1 MRRDQRFKS
10 IMLDARVLSRVIGV
24 FVPELGRI
32 GPEGILEMR
41 RNGDIVPVN
50 TELVSIKGS
59 MSTDVVYSIR
69 LPGGEKALL
78 DIEGQLYRKP
88 GDLDYNRALAYAARL
103 LDGQRGSPEWAD
115 YGSLCKVYSAWVMLD
130 PHADERNSVVRYRLK
145 GELDTVDHIPEIPQ
159 LDKLE
164 IVRIGI
170 GDPSEAESQ
179 ESYILDLL
187 FWTGRWDEERELTL
201 REVFKLSA
209 KDDILLV
216 DSRGVNMNLD
226 EEFVEHWTSIGEA
239 RGEAIGEA
247 RGEARE
253 KEKARVRM
261 IEAYAFSVRRVMED
275 MGATLDSAMRIVPK
289 DIAEDVRN
297 LVAASSKRGSSQN
310 VTIFRSF
317 SITVGSS
324 MALPISPRSSNGLSM
339 TSLAALFFPIPGSAS
354 RAPSGILFMLNGYV
368 MPVIERNP
376 HSVTKMSYG
385 FSISS
390 L

>member
-1 MRRDQRFKS
+1 M
-10 IMLDARVLSRVIGV
+10 
-24 FVPELGRI
+24 
-32 GPEGILEMR
+32 
-41 RNGDIVPVN
+41 
-50 TELVSIKGS
+50 
-59 MSTDVVYSIR
+59 
-69 LPGGEKALL
+69 
-78 DIEGQLYRKP
+78 
-88 GDLDYNRALAYAARL
+88 
-103 LDGQRGSPEWAD
+103 
-115 YGSLCKVYSAWVMLD
+115 
-130 PHADERNSVVRYRLK
+130 RYRLK

-179 ESYILDLL
+179 ESDILDLL

-289 DIAEDVRN
+289 DIAEEI
-297 LVAASSKRGSSQN
+297 G
-310 VTIFRSF
+310 
-317 SITVGSS
+317 
-324 MALPISPRSSNGLSM
+324 
-339 TSLAALFFPIPGSAS
+339 
-354 RAPSGILFMLNGYV
+354 RAHV
-368 MPVIERNP
+368 
-376 HSVTKMSYG
+376 
-385 FSISS
+385 
-390 L
+390 